1 MEEGEAVRLA
11 KELAETA
18 EELGKISPKVGGQFN
33 VFLRHAFEEGALS
46 PKVKRLIALAAG
58 IVRGCNW
65 CIASHVKKAMDAR
78 ATKDEIVETCFV
90 AMVMGGSPALA
101 YTKVAM
107 DAMKELGTG

>member
-1 MEEGEAVRLA
+1 MEEGDAVRLA
-11 KELAETA
+11 KELSETA

-58 IVRGCNW
+58 IVKECDW
-65 CIASHVKKAMDAR
+65 CIAAHVKKAIEAG

-90 AMVMGGSPALA
+90 AMVMGGGPALA
-101 YTKVAM
+101 YTKIAM
-107 DAMKELGTG
+107 DAVKELGSG

>member
-1 MEEGEAVRLA
+1 MEEGEAVKLA

-33 VFLRHAFEEGALS
+33 VFLRHAFEEGVLS
-46 PKVKRLIALAAG
+46 TKVKRLIALASG
-58 IVRGCNW
+58 IVLGCNW
-65 CIASHVKKAMDAR
+65 CIATHIKKAMEAG

-90 AMVMGGSPALA
+90 AMVMGGGPALA

-107 DAMKELGTG
+107 DAIKELGSR